1 MITGEAR
8 PVVKNIG
15 DSLLGGTVNDGNAVL
30 LMKILSIGA
39 DTALSRIVKLVE
51 DALTKKSPIQSL
63 VDKISGVF
71 VPVVIALSTLTFAI
85 WISLTYAMPNIVPS
99 DSSALGFALT

>member
-8 PVVKNIG
+8 HVVKNIG
-15 DSLLGGTVNDGNAVL
+15 DSLLGGTVNDGGGVL
-30 LMKILSIGA
+30 LMKILSVGS

-63 VDKISGVF
+63 VDRYTPSF
-71 VPVVIALSTLTFAI
+71 SH
-85 WISLTYAMPNIVPS
+85 SL
-99 DSSALGFALT
+99 LGYRVYLYQL